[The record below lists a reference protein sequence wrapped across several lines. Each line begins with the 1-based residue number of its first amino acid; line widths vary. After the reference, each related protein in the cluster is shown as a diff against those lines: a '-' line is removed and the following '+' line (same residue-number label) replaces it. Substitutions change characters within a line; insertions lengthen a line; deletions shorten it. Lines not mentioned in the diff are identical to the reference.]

1 VKLLMHKYV
10 WYGLCHF
17 PISLFLGSIGSQ
29 AMRPH
34 TCLQLSTRKLDIEN
48 LVSYERQD
56 GPVQAIMFID
66 NKGIKICVSPNRR
79 HAQVAIKKIDQK
91 RAAKTK

>member
-1 VKLLMHKYV
+1 
-10 WYGLCHF
+10 F

-56 GPVQAIMFID
+56 GPVQAIIFR
-66 NKGIKICVSPNRR
+66 NKNGNKICVK
-79 HAQVAIKKIDQK
+79 ADEEWVQAAIDKIDQK
-91 RAAKTK
+91 RAAKGKHPH